1 MTDTIPVV
9 GSMADPVAF
18 GIVSNLARP
27 GDNITGVSVDAGLE
41 TWAKRLQLLQELI
54 PTAAK
59 VGYLN
64 VRSSWDLAEGRA
76 TQEAARRLGISL
88 FGPPL
93 ETPIQETEYRRVLG
107 SMSHERLDGL
117 VVSDAA
123 DNFTYLSLIHI

>member
-1 MTDTIPVV
+1 MFKAITDTIPVV

-64 VRSSWDLAEGRA
+64 VRSSWDLAQGRA
-76 TQEAARRLGISL
+76 MQEAARRLGISL

-93 ETPIQETEYRRVLG
+93 ETLSKRPNIGACWDRCRMRDWMG
-107 SMSHERLDGL
+107 S
-117 VVSDAA
+117 
-123 DNFTYLSLIHI
+123 LSAT